1 MAKKRLDAIK
11 VKAAGADAPLVESK
25 KKKPYEY
32 DRISLATLP
41 HQKEQLKRKAKEA
54 DEVSLSRFIIKV
66 LKKHGY
72 LD

>member
-1 MAKKRLDAIK
+1 MAKKKLNAAMIL
-11 VKAAGADAPLVESK
+11 AAGADAPLKENKTKSK
-25 KKKPYEY
+25 TQY
-32 DRISLATLP
+32 DRISLATTP
-41 HQKEQLKRKAKEA
+41 AQKMQLKQKAEDA

>member
-1 MAKKRLDAIK
+1 MAKKRLDAAK
-11 VKAAGADAPLVESK
+11 VQAAGADAPLKESK
-25 KKKPYEY
+25 SKAKPQY
-32 DRISLATLP
+32 DRISLATTP
-41 HQKEQLKRKAKEA
+41 AQKMQLKQKAEEA

>member
-1 MAKKRLDAIK
+1 MAKRKLNAAML
-11 VKAAGADAPLVESK
+11 VAAGADAPLKENKSK
-25 KKKPYEY
+25 TKPQY
-32 DRISLATLP
+32 DRISLATTP
-41 HQKEQLKRKAKEA
+41 TQKMQLKQKAEEA

>member
-1 MAKKRLDAIK
+1 MAKKRLNAAQIL
-11 VKAAGADAPLVESK
+11 AAGEDAPLQESK
-25 KKKPYEY
+25 QKSKPQY
-32 DRISLATLP
+32 DRISLATTP
-41 HQKEQLKRKAKEA
+41 MQKKQLKQKAEEA